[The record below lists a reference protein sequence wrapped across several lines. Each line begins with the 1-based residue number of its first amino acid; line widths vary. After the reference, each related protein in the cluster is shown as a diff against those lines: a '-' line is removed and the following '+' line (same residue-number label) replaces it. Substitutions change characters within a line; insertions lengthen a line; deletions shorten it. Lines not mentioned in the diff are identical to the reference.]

1 MKLDNNETSMTVT
14 EQKVAKEVE
23 SVDNGIKP
31 QGSATPDCND
41 SAKNITTVEGGNL
54 LQVSV
59 SASKMEQ
66 SGLEVD
72 KEESVQVI
80 DTASFSEDHAKVESP
95 NADKE
100 VEEKL
105 LLTRS
110 TLPKHGS
117 CFVKLINMQ
126 KSVKLETSV
135 NGVKM
140 PNGKCK
146 NQNSLLV
153 LGVIVCLAAGVVCGI
168 TCICKKES
176 TPWSIR
182 NNSDQFINDLNI
194 FSDEYNTG
202 SR

>member
-31 QGSATPDCND
+31 QGSATPDSDD

-80 DTASFSEDHAKVESP
+80 DTASFSEDHAK
-95 NADKE
+95 
-100 VEEKL
+100 
-105 LLTRS
+105 
-110 TLPKHGS
+110 
-117 CFVKLINMQ
+117 
-126 KSVKLETSV
+126 
-135 NGVKM
+135 
-140 PNGKCK
+140 
-146 NQNSLLV
+146 
-153 LGVIVCLAAGVVCGI
+153 
-168 TCICKKES
+168 
-176 TPWSIR
+176 
-182 NNSDQFINDLNI
+182 
-194 FSDEYNTG
+194 
-202 SR
+202 